1 MFSVMKRSMKGSD
14 SGGRIFVA
22 LDTTDIERAVA
33 LADRLKG
40 VVGGVKLG
48 KEFFTA
54 NGPQGVKRVSAVG
67 LPVFLDL
74 KFHDIPNTVAGAVR
88 AASALK
94 PFMLNVHA
102 SGGAAMMKAA
112 VEAAAE
118 AGDDRPL
125 MLAVTVLTSLDDGDL
140 KATGVASAVSEQAA
154 RLALLAKD
162 CGMDGVVCSA
172 FEAGMLRQRLGS
184 DFKLVVPGVRP
195 DRASGDDQKRVMTPL
210 EAVNA
215 GADYLVVGRPITG
228 AVDPRKAAEEIAVG
242 LA

>member
-1 MFSVMKRSMKGSD
+1 MTVTS
-14 SGGRIFVA
+14 SGGRVFVA
-22 LDTTDIERAVA
+22 LDTVDVGRAAA
-33 LADRLKG
+33 LAGRLKG

-54 NGPQGVKRVSAVG
+54 NGPQGVERVSAAG

-88 AASALK
+88 AALALK

-102 SGGAAMMKAA
+102 SGGAAMMRAA
-112 VEAAAE
+112 VDAAAE

-125 MLAVTVLTSLDDGDL
+125 MLAVTVLTSLDADDL
-140 KATGVASAVSEQAA
+140 KATGVAGAVSEQAA
-154 RLALLAKD
+154 RLASLAED

-172 FEAGMLRQRLGS
+172 FEAGMLRQRLGP

-195 DRASGDDQKRVMTPL
+195 VWASADDQKRIMTPA

-228 AVDPRKAAEEIAVG
+228 AVDPVKAAEKIAAE
-242 LA
+242 LASA